1 MKKKRWLLGLLLVL
15 VLLSGCSGM
24 QKTTFTSLEDLNSPS
39 VKIGVA
45 TGSAS
50 DFAAREAMPNAEFV
64 DFVAVPD
71 GCAALAAGKID
82 AFLFDRVN
90 LEYFALNNP
99 GTVIMEEGF
108 GEPARVSVG
117 MALDDTSLCEQINEV
132 LVRLRTDG
140 TLSDMQQRW
149 VRSTEHE
156 MPKLQ
161 KPENP
166 QGTLRM
172 MTEGMLE
179 PFNYVGEDGA
189 LMGFDVELG
198 MRIAYALGLDIEMQA
213 VNFDALIP
221 SLEAGKCDIIIS
233 EINATPER
241 MESVLFS
248 EPYLETEIGIMVAA
262 DRYEG
267 GGKGKIKSLS
277 DLNSPS
283 SKIGVAT
290 GSASDFAIREALPN
304 ATFVDITTLPDGC
317 ASVGAEKFDAFA
329 YTKVSLAYYALH
341 DSETTVM
348 DASVGEPIEFCAGL
362 RLEDTQ
368 LCERINGALAELSE
382 SGTLAEME
390 QRWLRSTEHAMPEL
404 EAPERPEGTLRIMT
418 YGESE
423 PFAYVGA
430 GGELM
435 GFDVELGIRLAYAL
449 NMDVKIESVTFPAL
463 LPSLQAGKCDMVLST
478 LNKTPERSE
487 QILFSDPYL
496 TTETGL
502 LVLKERYDKP
512 VTKIVMTKAE
522 VEESLQNASVGAMTG
537 SRGAAFISESYPE
550 TQLLQF
556 ENTGDAVVALQS
568 GKLDYVICGMATAAN
583 FAKAN
588 SDGVYVDYPLTEEG
602 LAVAVAKGNT
612 QLQEGISAC
621 IQSYR
626 ENGVL
631 EDMKKRWYEA
641 SGDGYETVDI
651 PVHEDGEV
659 LRVAVTGSQEPVC
672 FVYNNKLTGHDC
684 ELMKRIAWDLGMRI
698 EFQDMPISAKVAAIQ
713 SGKADAAPSLVPT
726 PERTEAV
733 DFSQVYFDNPQTL
746 LMRKPSE
753 TAGEESI
760 GEKIAGFFNS
770 LGKKFTATFITE
782 QRWKLVLNGLAVTL
796 EISVLAFALATVWGG
811 VLLGMERSKVRFLR
825 GFSTVFRKIVSG
837 TPMLVVLMLLY
848 YIVFRGIEISGVLVA
863 ILGFG
868 LYHGAGLSEV
878 FQTGIDSVYKGE
890 REAAAALGFK
900 PFAIFKKIVF
910 PQAVNHVFGL
920 YKGQFVALVKATSI
934 VGYIAIQDLTKA
946 GDIIRSRTYDAFF
959 PIIATAVIYFAVTWV
974 LVSLLSL
981 IEVRLDPKK
990 RERTLK
996 GVVCK

>member
-1 MKKKRWLLGLLLVL
+1 
-15 VLLSGCSGM
+15 
-24 QKTTFTSLEDLNSPS
+24 
-39 VKIGVA
+39 
-45 TGSAS
+45 
-50 DFAAREAMPNAEFV
+50 
-64 DFVAVPD
+64 
-71 GCAALAAGKID
+71 
-82 AFLFDRVN
+82 
-90 LEYFALNNP
+90 
-99 GTVIMEEGF
+99 
-108 GEPARVSVG
+108 
-117 MALDDTSLCEQINEV
+117 
-132 LVRLRTDG
+132 
-140 TLSDMQQRW
+140 
-149 VRSTEHE
+149 
-156 MPKLQ
+156 
-161 KPENP
+161 
-166 QGTLRM
+166 
-172 MTEGMLE
+172 
-179 PFNYVGEDGA
+179 
-189 LMGFDVELG
+189 
-198 MRIAYALGLDIEMQA
+198 
-213 VNFDALIP
+213 
-221 SLEAGKCDIIIS
+221 
-233 EINATPER
+233 
-241 MESVLFS
+241 
-248 EPYLETEIGIMVAA
+248 
-262 DRYEG
+262 
-267 GGKGKIKSLS
+267 
-277 DLNSPS
+277 
-283 SKIGVAT
+283 
-290 GSASDFAIREALPN
+290 
-304 ATFVDITTLPDGC
+304 
-317 ASVGAEKFDAFA
+317 
-329 YTKVSLAYYALH
+329 
-341 DSETTVM
+341 
-348 DASVGEPIEFCAGL
+348 
-362 RLEDTQ
+362 
-368 LCERINGALAELSE
+368 
-382 SGTLAEME
+382 
-390 QRWLRSTEHAMPEL
+390 
-404 EAPERPEGTLRIMT
+404 
-418 YGESE
+418 
-423 PFAYVGA
+423 
-430 GGELM
+430 
-435 GFDVELGIRLAYAL
+435 
-449 NMDVKIESVTFPAL
+449 
-463 LPSLQAGKCDMVLST
+463 
-478 LNKTPERSE
+478 
-487 QILFSDPYL
+487 
-496 TTETGL
+496 
-502 LVLKERYDKP
+502 
-512 VTKIVMTKAE
+512 
-522 VEESLQNASVGAMTG
+522 
-537 SRGAAFISESYPE
+537 
-550 TQLLQF
+550 
-556 ENTGDAVVALQS
+556 
-568 GKLDYVICGMATAAN
+568 MATAAN

-588 SDGVYVDYPLTEEG
+588 SDVVYVDYPLTEEG

-672 FVYNNKLTGHDC
+672 FVYIVFTKSFTERIVYNNKLTGHDC